1 MDDANE
7 RIDDTGFGG
16 LRVIQ
21 SREFGYGVDS
31 VLLAAFA
38 AGETGARGIAPG
50 SAAADLGTG
59 NGIVAFILSHKIRD
73 LNITGYE
80 LQQPAYSRAVRALD
94 LNIQAD
100 NSLRER
106 IGFVN
111 CDINDIKGM
120 EDMDA
125 VVSNP
130 PYFRRQGAIASSSA
144 ERYLSRHESTADI
157 RDFVNKAASM
167 LKNGGGLYIVHRP
180 DRLADIITAM
190 RTAGTE
196 PKYLQLV
203 VPREGEA
210 PNIVLICGIKAAG
223 PELRVLPQ
231 IAVHNHGGG
240 YTDELLRLYG
250 RL

>member
-7 RIDDTGFGG
+7 RIDDIGFGG
-16 LRVIQ
+16 LKVIQ
-21 SREFGYGVDS
+21 SREFGYGLDS

-38 AGETGARGIAPG
+38 AGETGARAIAPG

-59 NGIVAFILSHKIRD
+59 NGIVAYILSHKVKD
-73 LNITGYE
+73 LHITGYE

-100 NSLRER
+100 STLKDR
-106 IGFVN
+106 IGFIN
-111 CDINDIKGM
+111 CDISEINGM

-130 PYFRRQGAIASSSA
+130 PYFRRQGAIASSSE

-157 RDFVNKAASM
+157 RDFADKAASM
-167 LKNGGGLYIVHRP
+167 LRRGGGFYIVHRP
-180 DRLADIITAM
+180 DRLADIISAM
-190 RTAGTE
+190 RSAGTE
-196 PKYLQLV
+196 PKYLQFV
-203 VPREGEA
+203 VPKEGEA

-231 IAVHNHGGG
+231 ITVHKHGGG
-240 YTDELLRLYG
+240 YTDEVLGLYG

>member
-16 LRVIQ
+16 MRVIQ

-38 AGETGARGIAPG
+38 AGETGAKGIAAG
-50 SAAADLGTG
+50 SVAADLGTG
-59 NGIVAFILSHKIRD
+59 NGIVAFILSQKVKDIH
-73 LNITGYE
+73 ITGYE

-94 LNIQAD
+94 LNIQTD
-100 NSLRER
+100 SSLRDR
-106 IGFVN
+106 MGFIN

-144 ERYLSRHESTADI
+144 ERYLSRHETTADI
-157 RDFVNKAASM
+157 RAFADKAASM
-167 LKNGGGLYIVHRP
+167 LKRGGGLYIVHRP
-180 DRLADIITAM
+180 DRLADIMTAM
-190 RTAGTE
+190 RSAGTE
-196 PKYLQLV
+196 PKYLQMV
-203 VPREGEA
+203 VPKEGEA

-223 PELRVLPQ
+223 PELHVLPQ
-231 IAVHNHGGG
+231 IAVHKNGGG
-240 YTDELLRLYG
+240 YTDEILRLYG
-250 RL
+250 KL